1 VIKST
6 ILLFLALFL
15 PIPAALASESGAEQE
30 TVGVALQGAAV
41 APKPAT
47 ETMRGV
53 VESIDERN
61 DTITLRLSPETTQQF
76 RVQDG
81 LLFNAVRFNDHVEII
96 VQDIAGAKT
105 IVELKRE

>member
-1 VIKST
+1 MIKST
-6 ILLFLALFL
+6 ILLLAALFL
-15 PIPAALASESGAEQE
+15 PISAALASQSRAEQE
-30 TVGVALQGAAV
+30 TVGVAQGAAV
-41 APKPAT
+41 VPKPVT
-47 ETMRGV
+47 ETMRGII
-53 VESIDERN
+53 ESIDEGS

-81 LLFNAVRFNDHVEII
+81 LLFNAVRFGDPVEIT